1 MVVPVTASQ
10 LIARARKVFD
20 NDANSLAHEATRAWR
35 TGFLSGGC
43 WMWRAM
49 ECLRG
54 ESLPGPSCNLNL
66 LGVAKYGL
74 ACVAASCPVAS
85 AVVFRQ
91 PLIAVLA
98 VPAFYAVE
106 VQMVFL
112 FPLAVSGCPRPLRE
126 SRRWTRLAGG
136 TFSVMRVVLQL
147 AARMLFGGFVGR
159 GFVRSWCLGC
169 LAICIWFEKLR
180 SEQADADPNGV
191 VGVARPQSV
200 LLR

>member
-1 MVVPVTASQ
+1 MADQVTASW
-10 LIARARKVFD
+10 LLGRARAAFD
-20 NDANSLAHEATRAWR
+20 NDANSLAQQATRAWQ
-35 TGFLSGGC
+35 TGFGSGGR

-54 ESLPGPSCNLNL
+54 ESLPGPRFNLNL
-66 LGVAKYGL
+66 LGVSKYGL
-74 ACVAASCPVAS
+74 ACGAAACPVAL
-85 AVVFRQ
+85 AVVVRQ

-112 FPLAVSGCPRPLRE
+112 FPLAVSGCQRPFRE

-136 TFSVMRVVLQL
+136 TLSVMWVVLQL
-147 AARMLFGGFVGR
+147 AATMLFGGFAGR

-169 LAICIWFEKLR
+169 LAVCIWFEKLR
-180 SEQADADPNGV
+180 IEQAEPASDRV
-191 VGVARPQSV
+191 VGTERPQNV
-200 LLR
+200 ITR